1 MSTGLTHR
9 SDLDTPGSPLS
20 DTESLTACS
29 RWWPAPRSP
38 GSEVRDLYAHRD
50 QYLFSCP
57 ASGTLMPMTT
67 RRTVPVQID
76 VGTVALAELAAAHQG
91 MSVAEWIA
99 RAARREVVRISP
111 SSNYVE
117 LTAAEMLAEDAERAA
132 DEATIAAEE
141 AKRFRAA
148 G

>member
-1 MSTGLTHR
+1 
-9 SDLDTPGSPLS
+9 
-20 DTESLTACS
+20 
-29 RWWPAPRSP
+29 
-38 GSEVRDLYAHRD
+38 
-50 QYLFSCP
+50 
-57 ASGTLMPMTT
+57 MPMTT
-67 RRTVPVQID
+67 RRTVPVEID